1 MIMLET
7 AEQMLETFRLCP
19 DSQGPDSQANL
30 KEMERLINT
39 AQLSVMQFQKQLR
52 PTQPRTPPSL
62 LMLVTRAK
70 RGAPELP
77 HASQKAPCKRR
88 TV

>member
-39 AQLSVMQFQKQLR
+39 AQLSVMQFQKQF
-52 PTQPRTPPSL
+52 Q
-62 LMLVTRAK
+62 TREK
-70 RGAPELP
+70 RRAPALP